1 MKTTSLAAANMESP
15 CREYVDSSLES
26 SYTLH
31 PTPDT
36 PTPYILKY
44 DLIGGG

>member
-1 MKTTSLAAANMESP
+1 MDSP
-15 CREYVDSSLES
+15 SCEYVDTSFDS